1 MIWARILYAVAI
13 VGMCNGIYRV
23 FQADTVELKILYFL
37 IGLISAASFGAFAR
51 GLIILEEM
59 NSTLSMFRSVV
70 FSDKSISLEQHQRRQ
85 KQTPEP
91 EQHTKD
97 DVAKN
102 RLEHTDS
109 EENSTDSHKTNQEPT
124 TAQTTQTPKGRSLTE
139 RCLVWGGIVVL
150 LVIVLFEWSARN
162 GYSKT
167 LVAWEAARKAND
179 EGSGLVLTEADKLVR
194 GFPSTTSRDQPPLS
208 KVLTYTWSG
217 LFRSHSIR
225 LQIDLQGEPTVLMID
240 SVIDP

>member
-1 MIWARILYAVAI
+1 MAMIWSRILYAVAI
-13 VGMCNGIYRV
+13 IGMCNGIFRV
-23 FQADTVELKILYFL
+23 FQTDTVELKIMYFL

-51 GLIILEEM
+51 VLIILEEM
-59 NSTLSMFRSVV
+59 NSALSMFRSVV
-70 FSDKSISLEQHQRRQ
+70 FSDKSISLEQ
-85 KQTPEP
+85 TPEP

-102 RLEHTDS
+102 LLEHTDS

-167 LVAWEAARKAND
+167 LVAWEAAMKAND
-179 EGSGLVLTEADKLVR
+179 EGSGWCSPKPTNWSEDSLRQLR
-194 GFPSTTSRDQPPLS
+194 GTN
-208 KVLTYTWSG
+208 
-217 LFRSHSIR
+217 HH
-225 LQIDLQGEPTVLMID
+225 
-240 SVIDP
+240 